1 MLKPGFVE
9 PMELLAV
16 DKVPDRPGWLYEIKL
31 DGYRMEVIRLKTTEL
46 YSRLKNSNTR
56 KYPEIAAAIDS
67 LPEGT
72 VLDGELVAL
81 NAEGKPDFNLLQNYR
96 SSESHLVYFAFD
108 ILFVRGRSLLELPL
122 TERRRTL
129 CDVVLP
135 NDRVQIVEV
144 ATTAEDIVRFVKE
157 HNLEGVIA
165 KRTDSPYL
173 PGKRTGLWV
182 KTRITQ
188 SQEFVIGG
196 YTPSHLGIDAIIVG
210 VYRGKDLYFVG
221 RVRAGFTP
229 ASRRHVYQKIHRLE
243 SGKCLF
249 VNLPQKSEGRWGQGI
264 TEKTMKDMIW
274 LKPEAVAQIDFQEW
288 TNAYMLRGA
297 CFVRLRDDKDPRKVI
312 RET

>member
-56 KYPEIAAAIDS
+56 KYPEIAAAIDF

-72 VLDGELVAL
+72 VLDGELAAL

-96 SSESHLVYFAFD
+96 SAASHLVYFAFD
-108 ILFVRGRSLLELPL
+108 ILFVKGRSLLELPL
-122 TERRRTL
+122 TERRRIL
-129 CDVVLP
+129 CEVVLP

-144 ATTAEDIVRFVKE
+144 ASTAEDIVRFVKE

-182 KTRITQ
+182 KTRT
-188 SQEFVIGG
+188 
-196 YTPSHLGIDAIIVG
+196 
-210 VYRGKDLYFVG
+210 R
-221 RVRAGFTP
+221 RAR
-229 ASRRHVYQKIHRLE
+229 SL
-243 SGKCLF
+243 
-249 VNLPQKSEGRWGQGI
+249 
-264 TEKTMKDMIW
+264 
-274 LKPEAVAQIDFQEW
+274 
-288 TNAYMLRGA
+288 
-297 CFVRLRDDKDPRKVI
+297 
-312 RET
+312 